1 MKLLN
6 YTTLYLS
13 VALFVALGLWSVLFY
28 FQLLG
33 NIKTTIDEGLANN
46 KILII
51 DHLKDDPAISTQESF
66 GDKNYIIRNI
76 SEDEALKIRDT
87 YKDTLIFSSLTSIY
101 KRARLLTTAFVAE
114 NGQYYKMKVI
124 SQELDRGKLIQQLA
138 TSMLWL
144 FLILLLSL
152 ILINNLVLKKTWTPF
167 YQLLNYL
174 RDFSLEKEPS
184 PPPSKTRIKE
194 FSILNHTVL
203 KLLKMNANTYK
214 SQKQFIENASHEL
227 QTPLSISINKLE
239 LLAGSANLTNEHIQ
253 KIENVIQILQR
264 LSGLN
269 KSLLLI
275 SKIENKQFAPWETI
289 NFNTIFNQIID
300 DFHDYTEYRKIK
312 VLFTKKDNCQIK
324 MNKNLAE
331 ILVLNLV
338 KNAIFH
344 NYEGGEVY
352 IELSANQFSIENTS
366 YEPALQSDKL
376 FERFN
381 KNPNKKGSTGLGL
394 AIVKTIADVSGLTVI
409 YSYTSEQRHLLKVS
423 SEFRELK

>member
-13 VALFVALGLWSVLFY
+13 AALFVALGLWSILFY
-28 FQLLG
+28 FQLLTK
-33 NIKTTIDEGLANN
+33 IKTTIDEGLANN

-51 DHLKDDPAISTQESF
+51 DHLKDDPVITPQESF

-87 YKDTLIFSSLTSIY
+87 YKDTLVFSGLKQIY
-101 KRARLLTTAFVAE
+101 ERTRLLTTAFVAD
-114 NGQYYKMKVI
+114 NGQYYEMKVI
-124 SQELDRGKLIQQLA
+124 SQALDRGKLIQQLA
-138 TSMLWL
+138 ISMLWL

-167 YQLLNYL
+167 YQLLNYVKN
-174 RDFSLEKEPS
+174 FSLEKEPS
-184 PPPSKTRIKE
+184 TPPSKTKIKE
-194 FSILNHTVL
+194 FSILNQTVL
-203 KLLKMNANTYK
+203 KLLKANANTYK

-227 QTPLSISINKLE
+227 QTPLSIGINKLE
-239 LLAGSANLTNEHIQ
+239 LLAGSGNLTEEHIQ

-275 SKIENKQFAPWETI
+275 SKIENKQFTPQETV
-289 NFNTIFNQIID
+289 NFNDIFTRLID
-300 DFHDYTEYRKIK
+300 DFQDYTEYRKIK
-312 VLFTKKDNCQIK
+312 VLFTKKDNCQIL

-352 IELSANQFSIENTS
+352 IELSASQFSIENTS
-366 YEPALQSDKL
+366 NTSELSLDKL

-394 AIVKTIADVSGLTVI
+394 AIVKTIADVSGLTVT
-409 YSYTSEQRHLLKVS
+409 YSYTSQQRHLLKVIT
-423 SEFRELK
+423 

>member
-51 DHLKDDPAISTQESF
+51 DHLKDDPAISSQESF
-66 GDKNYIIRNI
+66 GDKNYIIQNI
-76 SEDEALKIRDT
+76 SEDEALKIRDA
-87 YKDTLIFSSLTSIY
+87 YKDTLIYSSLTNIY
-101 KRARLLTTAFVAE
+101 KRTRLLTTAFVAE
-114 NGQYYKMKVI
+114 NGQYYEMKVI
-124 SQELDRGKLIQQLA
+124 SQELDRGKLIEQLA

-184 PPPSKTRIKE
+184 TPPTKTKIKE
-194 FSILNHTVL
+194 FSILNQTVL
-203 KLLKMNANTYK
+203 KLLRANANTYK

-227 QTPLSISINKLE
+227 QTPLSIGINKLE
-239 LLAGSANLTNEHIQ
+239 LLAGSDDLTNEHIQ

-275 SKIENKQFAPWETI
+275 SKIENKQFAPQQI
-289 NFNTIFNQIID
+289 VNFNTIFNHIID
-300 DFHDYTEYRKIK
+300 DFQDYTEYRKIK

-352 IELSANQFSIENTS
+352 IELLANQFSIENTS
-366 YEPALQSDKL
+366 NEPALPSDKI

-381 KNPNKKGSTGLGL
+381 KNSNKKGSTGLGL
-394 AIVKTIADVSGLTVI
+394 AIVKTIAGVSGLTVTYT
-409 YSYTSEQRHLLKVS
+409 YSGQQRHLFKVS
-423 SEFRELK
+423 SEFQELK